1 MSPRLESVLV
11 RWRSRLLPLLILNK
25 ARSRADSEDEDEA
38 AKAGNSMA
46 LSPSDGL
53 RQQKR
58 HNRPPGR
65 CRKRRSKSGDVLL
78 ACVCVHGDEE
88 QLAQECCCCANV
100 NSANHRAAPQEGKNS
115 RTTCKS
121 CFKRERNDLTLS
133 WNASH
138 VSDCLAFWSCDQRS
152 VPRICRRQVNSICWR
167 CRLKKVG
174 FFCLLGAFVNALL
187 TSNQVRHDCSSP
199 QL

>member
-1 MSPRLESVLV
+1 MKMKRQRRETQRRSLRATSSDV
-11 RWRSRLLPLLILNK
+11 WR
-25 ARSRADSEDEDEA
+25 DE
-38 AKAGNSMA
+38 N
-46 LSPSDGL
+46 GL

-167 CRLKKVG
+167 CR
-174 FFCLLGAFVNALL
+174 
-187 TSNQVRHDCSSP
+187 
-199 QL
+199 